1 MLKMIF
7 KIPRSLTG
15 GWSLQVKI
23 ELVEKVEKEQMSNRQ
38 EYVLEHFFFCVRGVF
53 DHFWN
58 KNHKVIKYG

>member
-38 EYVLEHFFFCVRGVF
+38 EYDMSWSIFFACEVSLTTF
-53 DHFWN
+53 
-58 KNHKVIKYG
+58 